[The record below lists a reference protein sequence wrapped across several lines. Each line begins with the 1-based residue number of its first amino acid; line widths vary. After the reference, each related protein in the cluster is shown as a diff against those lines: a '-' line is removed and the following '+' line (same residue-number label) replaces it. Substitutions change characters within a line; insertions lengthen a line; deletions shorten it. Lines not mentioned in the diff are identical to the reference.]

1 MTGFAS
7 KKKMSTD
14 KLKGNIMSELD
25 YDIQEMFIE
34 GWEAEEIADKLKLS
48 LGKVVSVLNS
58 FGVTA

>member
-14 KLKGNIMSELD
+14 KLKGTIMSELD

>member
-25 YDIQEMFIE
+25 YDIQELFIE

-48 LGKVVSVLNS
+48 IGKVVSVLNS

>member
-14 KLKGNIMSELD
+14 KLKGNIMGELE

-34 GWEAEEIADKLKLS
+34 GWDAEEIADKLKLS
-48 LGKVVSVLNS
+48 IGKVVSVLNS

>member
-1 MTGFAS
+1 MTGFIS
-7 KKKMSTD
+7 KKQMSTD
-14 KLKGNIMSELD
+14 KLKGNIMGELE

-48 LGKVVSVLNS
+48 IGKVVSVLNG

>member
-7 KKKMSTD
+7 KKQMSTD
-14 KLKGNIMSELD
+14 KLKGNIMTELE
-25 YDIQEMFIE
+25 YEIQEMFIE
-34 GWEAEEIADKLKLS
+34 GMEAKDIAVKLKLS

>member
-1 MTGFAS
+1 MTGFVS
-7 KKKMSTD
+7 KKKTSTD

>member
-14 KLKGNIMSELD
+14 KLKGNTMSELD

-34 GWEAEEIADKLKLS
+34 GWEAEEIADKLNLS
-48 LGKVVSVLNS
+48 IGKVVAVLNS
-58 FGVTA
+58 FGVTV

>member
-1 MTGFAS
+1 MTGFVS
-7 KKKMSTD
+7 KKQMSTD
-14 KLKGNIMSELD
+14 KLKGNIMNELE
-25 YDIQEMFIE
+25 YDIQELFIE

>member
-7 KKKMSTD
+7 KKQMSTD
-14 KLKGNIMSELD
+14 KLKGNIMTELE
-25 YDIQEMFIE
+25 YEIQEMFIE
-34 GWEAEEIADKLKLS
+34 GMEAEDIAVKLKLS

>member
-34 GWEAEEIADKLKLS
+34 GWEAEEIANKLKLS

>member
-1 MTGFAS
+1 MTGFVS
-7 KKKMSTD
+7 KKQMATA

-25 YDIQEMFIE
+25 YDIQEMFID

-48 LGKVVSVLNS
+48 IGKVVSVLNS

>member
-7 KKKMSTD
+7 KKQMSTD
-14 KLKGNIMSELD
+14 KLKGNIMTELE
-25 YDIQEMFIE
+25 YEIQEMFIE
-34 GWEAEEIADKLKLS
+34 GMEAEEIADKLKLS